1 MTAAEAAAAI
11 VAPINRRFQPSSK
24 GKKGSLQLPARIWT
38 GGGVLKYLLY
48 GFVQQW
54 IAPWLFTERMLPK
67 MFGLT
72 ELKRLTEL

>member
-24 GKKGSLQLPARIWT
+24 GKGSLQLPARIWT